1 MGLSDALQRRVR
13 PHKEDEQ
20 ELNSYDNGSESLEAE
35 SEGLND
41 SAEDEESQSAGSRDE
56 STVG

>member
-13 PHKEDEQ
+13 PHKKDEQ
-20 ELNSYDNGSESLEAE
+20 ELNSYDNGSESSEAE
-35 SEGLND
+35 SEGLSD
-41 SAEDEESQSAGSRDE
+41 SAEDEGSQSADSQDE